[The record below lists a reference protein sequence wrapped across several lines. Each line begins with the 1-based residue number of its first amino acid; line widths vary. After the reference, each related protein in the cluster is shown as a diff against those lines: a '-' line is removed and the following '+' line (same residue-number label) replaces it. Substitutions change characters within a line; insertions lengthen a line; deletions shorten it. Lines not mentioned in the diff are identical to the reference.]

1 MPKVKELTKMTD
13 EFNEMLVNASRERAL
28 GQMRKEIDESKRI
41 DERLKR
47 MREIVAKRKAE
58 AGKVIKEE
66 KPKKEKKANK
76 AKIVDEIQKLIDE
89 VSSYEI
95 PKTKKVK
102 LTKAMKKLLN

>member
-28 GQMRKEIDESKRI
+28 GETRKLIDESKR
-41 DERLKR
+41 LKASTQKL
-47 MREIVAKRKAE
+47 REIIKERKAKE
-58 AGKVIKEE
+58 TKPKEE
-66 KPKKEKKANK
+66 KPKKEKK

-102 LTKAMKKLLN
+102 LTKVMKKLLN

>member
-13 EFNEMLVNASRERAL
+13 EFNEMLVNASREEAV
-28 GQMRKEIDESKRI
+28 G
-41 DERLKR
+41 R
-47 MREIVAKRKAE
+47 MRAEIEKGKRLDELLRKRREARAKRE
-58 AGKVIKEE
+58 GEKVE
-66 KPKKEKKANK
+66 KPKKEKK